1 MNRIILSFLIALLG
15 LTVMQSNAQQL
26 TINIR
31 YTGENGSGV
40 KSGNKDINGK
50 YGCSIPWC
58 LRSRSS
64 LRSLSPMW

>member
-31 YTGENGSGV
+31 
-40 KSGNKDINGK
+40 
-50 YGCSIPWC
+50 
-58 LRSRSS
+58 
-64 LRSLSPMW
+64 